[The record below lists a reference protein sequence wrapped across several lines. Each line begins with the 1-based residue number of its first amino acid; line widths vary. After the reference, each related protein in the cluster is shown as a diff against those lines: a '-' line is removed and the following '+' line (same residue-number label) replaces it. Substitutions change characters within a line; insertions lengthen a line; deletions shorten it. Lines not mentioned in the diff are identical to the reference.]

1 VLLIVHHRGA
11 HVASSPDRCLCAERT
26 RLEPAGS
33 DLAPADQHAF
43 VSEAARTRYERELV
57 DPKCGREH
65 AEDVEL
71 REVARRALA
80 ESDLPVGL
88 LAGIATASVLAADPV
103 ADTITDRLVAS
114 AIAGWSSAPLTRA
127 GRA

>member
-11 HVASSPDRCLCAERT
+11 HVAGSPDRCLCSERT

-43 VSEAARTRYERELV
+43 VSEAARARYERELV

-65 AEDVEL
+65 AEDVEF

-80 ESDLPVGL
+80 ESDLTIGL
-88 LAGIATASVLAADPV
+88 RAGLATASALAADPV

-114 AIAGWSSAPLTRA
+114 ATAGWSSTPLTRA